1 MKDYAHLNRTR
12 EDILKNSLIAAA
24 ALFCCG
30 IGIYFTIQANIGV
43 SPWDVFHQGIAG
55 RTGMLYGNVSVIVG
69 LLIVFVDLLLKEP
82 VGIGMFLDALIVG
95 KAVDLCAWIGFLP
108 VQTSLP
114 KGILCMMAGL
124 TITAC
129 GMRVYMGS
137 GLGCGPRDSLL
148 VALCKRTGLKI
159 GPVTIILYAVVT
171 LAGWLLGGQVGIGTI
186 LSVAYVGPA
195 LQTICRLTGFDA
207 AKITHQNLLDSIR
220 ILAGKK

>member
-1 MKDYAHLNRTR
+1 MDHTELNRTKT
-12 EDILKNSLIAAA
+12 DIIKHSLIAAA
-24 ALFCCG
+24 ALFSCG

-55 RTGMLYGNVSVIVG
+55 RTGMLYGNVSVTVG

-82 VGIGMFLDALIVG
+82 IGLGMFLDALIVG
-95 KAVDLCAWIGFLP
+95 KAVDLCAWIGFVP

-114 KGILCMMAGL
+114 KGILCMLAGL
-124 TITAC
+124 TIMAC
-129 GMRVYMGS
+129 GMRVYMGC

-159 GPVTIILYAVVT
+159 GVVTMIIYAVVT
-171 LAGWLLGGQVGIGTI
+171 LAGWLLGGQIGIGTI

-195 LQTICRLTGFDA
+195 LQTICRLTHFDA
-207 AKITHQNLLDSIR
+207 AKITHQNLLNSIH
-220 ILAGKK
+220 ILAGKE